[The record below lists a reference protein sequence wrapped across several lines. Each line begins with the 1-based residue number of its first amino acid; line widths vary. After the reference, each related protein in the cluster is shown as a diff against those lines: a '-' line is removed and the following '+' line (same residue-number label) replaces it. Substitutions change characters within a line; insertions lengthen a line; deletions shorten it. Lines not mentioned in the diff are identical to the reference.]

1 MTTAQQSPNVIVF
14 FIPEEMCQIIFY
26 YVWVKEAGMDLN
38 IVGSILTASFEVSQ
52 LEW

>member
-1 MTTAQQSPNVIVF
+1 MSNYILLCLGKRGF
-14 FIPEEMCQIIFY
+14 EKM
-26 YVWVKEAGMDLN
+26 AGMDLN